1 MLKTDGV
8 VLKKKECDP
17 PMLYI
22 LMCFRFGT
30 RIVIQ
35 CFSTLAILQDVIL
48 KLTILN
54 YEILTIFP
62 VFL

>member
-22 LMCFRFGT
+22 LICFRFGT

-35 CFSTLAILQDVIL
+35 CFSTFAILQDVIL
-48 KLTILN
+48 KL
-54 YEILTIFP
+54 
-62 VFL
+62 